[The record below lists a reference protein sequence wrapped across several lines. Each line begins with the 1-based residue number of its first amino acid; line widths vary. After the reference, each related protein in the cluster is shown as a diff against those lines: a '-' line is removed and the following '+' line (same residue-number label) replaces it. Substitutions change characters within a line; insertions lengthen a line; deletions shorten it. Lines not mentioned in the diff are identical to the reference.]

1 MKIWATDLWVDGF
14 WADDLWI
21 GETATVVKGMQ
32 PVIGRRP
39 VRRSI
44 SIKSISIAL
53 SGPEEPY
60 PHYQFSNR
68 QFFAKPNHNPFK
80 GL

>member
-1 MKIWATDLWVDGF
+1 MAAYSFAAYSTLAYSTSAYFLEQV
-14 WADDLWI
+14 
-21 GETATVVKGMQ
+21 VVKGMQ
-32 PVIGRRP
+32 PFIGRKP
-39 VRRSI
+39 VRRTI

-68 QFFAKPNHNPFK
+68 QFLAKPNHNPFK